1 MKYFLGFVMSV
12 LFAVSAEAAVTVI
25 PAAGLSTT
33 FSWSSG
39 IGMADDSFSVA
50 VAGPSSIAVTLTDG
64 YVPGD
69 EFALKL
75 DGNLIT
81 WDSAGYVGGY
91 FQGVA
96 NSVAL
101 STGTHQ
107 FDIFLTAL
115 APGYT
120 AGGAYAS
127 FGAVTA
133 VPEAETYAML
143 LAGFSLLGALSRR
156 KKNQV

>member
-25 PAAGLSTT
+25 PATGLSTT

-39 IGMADDSFSVA
+39 IGMANDSFSIA
-50 VAGPSSIAVTLTDG
+50 VAGPSSIGVTLTDCC
-64 YVPGD
+64 VPGD

-75 DGNLIT
+75 DGNVIT

-91 FQGVA
+91 FTGIA
-96 NSVAL
+96 NNVSLAAG
-101 STGTHQ
+101 SHT

-120 AGGAYAS
+120 AGGAYAN

-143 LAGFSLLGALSRR
+143 VAGFSLLGVLSRR
-156 KKNQV
+156 KKKQA